1 MNNVEVI
8 SLSKNDLSNYFSNES
23 SHQIRVVVGVT
34 GISCSQ
40 EYSLVITGD
49 FDATSLS
56 PHFTTAAPQPPVE
69 PSESPRDSSSFS
81 FVEIFMV
88 IIIFVV
94 FMVVLLLFMSSYVKK
109 ARKRQLKTLKKVPSE
124 KKSSSTG
131 KSLRSPQLPTRPP
144 VGKAVSLASSLSSK
158 NVHQNTT
165 NNNVPLKPMM
175 PPPTK
180 PRMVPSSNKPLPPPS
195 SKPTIPL
202 SKHTEMNS
210 PSSKP
215 TIPPSNHPAMHSPS
229 SKPTILPPPSLQQV
243 IQERTHSSPPPLPEK
258 SKQHSYRAV
267 VLAPTKG
274 YKPQPALPSKPNT
287 VSPLPPPGLKK
298 EDHKPH
304 SGHSHMVSAHHHQDK
319 PLPKLPAK
327 SEMNDIGLI
336 PQNGVK

>member
-8 SLSKNDLSNYFSNES
+8 SLSKNDLNNYFSNQS

-34 GISCSQ
+34 GLSSRQ

-69 PSESPRDSSSFS
+69 PSESPRDRSSFS
-81 FVEIFMV
+81 FVEILIV

-94 FMVVLLLFMSSYVKK
+94 FLVVLLLFMSSYVKK

-131 KSLRSPQLPTRPP
+131 KNLRSPQLPTRPP

-165 NNNVPLKPMM
+165 TNKPPLKPMM

-180 PRMVPSSNKPLPPPS
+180 PPMVPSSNKPLPPSS
-195 SKPTIPL
+195 SKPTVPP
-202 SKHTEMNS
+202 SKHKE
-210 PSSKP
+210 
-215 TIPPSNHPAMHSPS
+215 MHSPS

-243 IQERTHSSPPPLPEK
+243 IQERSHSSPPLPEK

-274 YKPQPALPSKPNT
+274 YKPQPPLPSKPNT

-298 EDHKPH
+298 EDHMPP
-304 SGHSHMVSAHHHQDK
+304 SDHSHMVPAHHHQNK